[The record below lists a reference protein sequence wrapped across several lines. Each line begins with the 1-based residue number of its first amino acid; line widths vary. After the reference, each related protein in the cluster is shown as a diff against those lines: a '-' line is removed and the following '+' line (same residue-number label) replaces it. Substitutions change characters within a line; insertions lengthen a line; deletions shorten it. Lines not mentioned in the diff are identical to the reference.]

1 MFGNFENQEDTKT
14 YFAPGQLCVLR
25 HKELNSPIMLITEK
39 VTKQFKNTDNELSS
53 FFVGM
58 RTIWFDKNNCLQTGV
73 FSTKDL
79 ELYNE

>member
-1 MFGNFENQEDTKT
+1 MFENLNKEENVV
-14 YFAPGQLCVLR
+14 YYAPGQLVQLR
-25 HKELNSPIMLITEK
+25 HKELNSPVMLITEK
-39 VTKQFKNTDNELSS
+39 VTKQFKNTENELTS

-79 ELYNE
+79 ELYNK

>member
-1 MFGNFENQEDTKT
+1 MFENLNKEENVV
-14 YFAPGQLCVLR
+14 YYAPGQLVQLR
-25 HKELNSPIMLITEK
+25 HKELNSPVMLITEK
-39 VTKQFKNTDNELSS
+39 VTKQFKNTENELAS

-79 ELYNE
+79 ELYNK